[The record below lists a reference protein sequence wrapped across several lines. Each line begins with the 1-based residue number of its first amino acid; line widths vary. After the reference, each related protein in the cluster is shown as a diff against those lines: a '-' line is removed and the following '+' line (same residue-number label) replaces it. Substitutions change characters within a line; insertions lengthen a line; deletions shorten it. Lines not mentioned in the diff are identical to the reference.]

1 MTKQINIGLRFRKIV
16 EGNSTNIIL
25 KEMSLGSTENKMIFE
40 FGGQ

>member
-1 MTKQINIGLRFRKIV
+1 MTRHINIGLRFRRTV